1 MSSVPDTKSEEDDV
15 RKAIDIVSQA
25 FSDKDYGTALTLLK
39 PLADAGIGEALGML
53 GLAYKAGAGVEPDGI
68 KAVELL
74 QKAVEL
80 GDALAAHNLA
90 LLYQFGMP
98 NVEKN
103 SKASQRYHQLAQEMG
118 ADLEEFE

>member
-1 MSSVPDTKSEEDDV
+1 MSSVPDTKLEEDEV
-15 RKAIDIVSQA
+15 KKAIDIVSQA

-53 GLAYKAGAGVEPDGI
+53 GLAYKVGAGVEPDGV

-90 LLYQFGMP
+90 LLYQSGMS
-98 NVEKN
+98 NVEQS
-103 SKASQRYHQLAQEMG
+103 SKASQRYHELAQEMG
-118 ADLEEFE
+118 ADLQEFE

>member
-1 MSSVPDTKSEEDDV
+1 MSSVPDTNPEGDDV

-53 GLAYKAGAGVEPDGI
+53 GLAYKIGAGVEPDGI

-98 NVEKN
+98 DVEQN
-103 SKASQRYHQLAQEMG
+103 AKASQRYHQLAQEMG

>member
-1 MSSVPDTKSEEDDV
+1 MSSMPEVDDIK
-15 RKAIDIVSQA
+15 KAIEIVSQS

-39 PLADAGIGEALGML
+39 PLADAGIAEALGML
-53 GLAYKAGAGVEPDGI
+53 GLAYQTGAGVKADGV

-90 LLYQFGMP
+90 LLYQKGMA

-103 SKASQRYHQLAQEMG
+103 DLASRKYSQLALEMG
-118 ADLEEFE
+118 ADVEEFE

>member
-1 MSSVPDTKSEEDDV
+1 MSSVPDTNPEGDDV

-39 PLADAGIGEALGML
+39 PLADSGIGEALGML
-53 GLAYKAGAGVEPDGI
+53 GLAYKTGSGVEPDGI

-80 GDALAAHNLA
+80 GDVLAARNLA
-90 LLYQFGMP
+90 LLYQFGMS
-98 NVEKN
+98 NVEQN
-103 SKASQRYHQLAQEMG
+103 SEASKKYHQIAQKMG
-118 ADLEEFE
+118 AKYGEFD

>member
-1 MSSVPDTKSEEDDV
+1 MSSVPDMESEGDEV

-53 GLAYKAGAGVEPDGI
+53 GLAYKTGAGVEPDGI

-80 GDALAAHNLA
+80 GDALAAHNLG
-90 LLYQFGMP
+90 LLYQFGME
-98 NVEKN
+98 NVEQN
-103 SKASQRYHQLAQEMG
+103 AEASQRYQQLAQKMG
-118 ADLEEFE
+118 ADFEEFE

>member
-1 MSSVPDTKSEEDDV
+1 MSSVPDTKSEKDDV

-25 FSDKDYGTALTLLK
+25 FTDKDYGTALTLLK

-53 GLAYKAGAGVEPDGI
+53 GLAYKIGAGVEPDGI

-98 NVEKN
+98 NVEQN
-103 SKASQRYHQLAQEMG
+103 SIASQRYQQLAQEMG

>member
-1 MSSVPDTKSEEDDV
+1 MSSVPDTKSEKDDV

-25 FSDKDYGTALTLLK
+25 FTDKDYGTALTLLK

-53 GLAYKAGAGVEPDGI
+53 GLAYKIGAGVEPDGI

-90 LLYQFGMP
+90 LLYQFGMS
-98 NVEKN
+98 NVEQN
-103 SKASQRYHQLAQEMG
+103 SIASQRYQQLAQEMG
-118 ADLEEFE
+118 ADLGEFE

>member
-1 MSSVPDTKSEEDDV
+1 MSSASDSKSEEDEIK
-15 RKAIDIVSQA
+15 KAIDIVSQA

-53 GLAYKAGAGVEPDGI
+53 GLAYKAGAGVESDGI

-80 GDALAAHNLA
+80 GDGLAAHNLA
-90 LLYQFGMP
+90 LLYQFGMS
-98 NVEKN
+98 NVEQN
-103 SKASQRYHQLAQEMG
+103 SEASQRYYKLAQKMG
-118 ADLEEFE
+118 AKHEESD

>member
-1 MSSVPDTKSEEDDV
+1 MSSVPDKKPEEDEV
-15 RKAIDIVSQA
+15 KKAIDIVSQA
-25 FSDKDYGTALTLLK
+25 FTDKDYGTALTLLK

-53 GLAYKAGAGVEPDGI
+53 GLAYKVGAGVEPDGI

-98 NVEKN
+98 NVEQN
-103 SKASQRYHQLAQEMG
+103 SIASQRYLQLAQEMG
-118 ADLEEFE
+118 ADLEEFD

>member
-1 MSSVPDTKSEEDDV
+1 MSSVPDTKSEKDDV
-15 RKAIDIVSQA
+15 RKAIDIVRQA
-25 FSDKDYGTALTLLK
+25 FTDKDYGTALTLLK

-53 GLAYKAGAGVEPDGI
+53 GLAYKIGAGVEPDGI

-90 LLYQFGMP
+90 LLYQFGMS
-98 NVEKN
+98 NVEQN
-103 SKASQRYHQLAQEMG
+103 SIASQRYQQLAQEMG
-118 ADLEEFE
+118 ADLGEFE

>member
-1 MSSVPDTKSEEDDV
+1 MSSVPDTKPEEGDV

-25 FSDKDYGTALTLLK
+25 FTDKDYGTALTLLK

-53 GLAYKAGAGVEPDGI
+53 GLAYKIGAGVEPDGI

-98 NVEKN
+98 NVEQN
-103 SKASQRYHQLAQEMG
+103 SIASQRYHQLAQEMG

>member
-1 MSSVPDTKSEEDDV
+1 MSSVPDMESEQDEV

-25 FSDKDYGTALTLLK
+25 FSDKDYGTALALLK

-53 GLAYKAGAGVEPDGI
+53 GLAYKTGAGVEPDGI

-80 GDALAAHNLA
+80 GDALAAHNLG
-90 LLYQFGMP
+90 LLYQFGME
-98 NVEKN
+98 NVEQN
-103 SKASQRYHQLAQEMG
+103 AEASQRYQQLAQEMG
-118 ADLEEFE
+118 ADF

>member
-1 MSSVPDTKSEEDDV
+1 MSSVPDTKSEKDDV

-25 FSDKDYGTALTLLK
+25 FTDKDYGTALTLLK

-53 GLAYKAGAGVEPDGI
+53 GLAYKIGAGVEPDGI

-90 LLYQFGMP
+90 LLYQFGMS
-98 NVEKN
+98 NVEQN
-103 SKASQRYHQLAQEMG
+103 SIASQRYQQLAQEMG

>member
-1 MSSVPDTKSEEDDV
+1 MSSMPEVDDV
-15 RKAIDIVSQA
+15 KKAIEIVSQA

-39 PLADAGIGEALGML
+39 PLADAGIAEALGML
-53 GLAYKAGAGVEPDGI
+53 GLAYQIGAGVKPDGV

-80 GDALAAHNLA
+80 GDALAAHNLS
-90 LLYQFGMP
+90 LLYQKGMA

-103 SKASQRYHQLAQEMG
+103 DLASRKYSQLALEMG
-118 ADLEEFE
+118 ADVEEFE